1 MTKILWKASTSQIEN
16 SNLYRYEKF
25 LKINYKTKKI
35 KNYKSLLNWSI
46 KQPKYF
52 WSSIWD
58 FAKVYGDKKEKIKL
72 SKNLYQSK
80 FLFNSKLNFAENM
93 LRKKD
98 ADLAITFKS
107 ENGFTEKKTWQELYN
122 NTSKIISFLKNNDI
136 KSKDRVAAY
145 LPNITETVECFL
157 ATSSIGAIWSS
168 CSPDFGTQ
176 GVIERFSQIDP
187 KILIVVDRYY
197 YNGKEINVL
206 SRVPEIIKNIKSI
219 KKFWL

>member
-25 LKINYKTKKI
+25 LKTNYKTKKI
-35 KNYKSLLNWSI
+35 KNYKSLLTWSI

-58 FAKVYGDKKEKIKL
+58 FAKVYGEKKEKIKL
-72 SKNLYQSK
+72 CKNLYKSK

-107 ENGFTEKKTWQELYN
+107 ENGFTEKKLGRN
-122 NTSKIISFLKNNDI
+122 FII
-136 KSKDRVAAY
+136 
-145 LPNITETVECFL
+145 
-157 ATSSIGAIWSS
+157 
-168 CSPDFGTQ
+168 
-176 GVIERFSQIDP
+176 
-187 KILIVVDRYY
+187 ILVR
-197 YNGKEINVL
+197 L
-206 SRVPEIIKNIKSI
+206 FHS
-219 KKFWL
+219 

>member
-107 ENGFTEKKTWQELYN
+107 ENGFTEKKNL
-122 NTSKIISFLKNNDI
+122 
-136 KSKDRVAAY
+136 
-145 LPNITETVECFL
+145 
-157 ATSSIGAIWSS
+157 
-168 CSPDFGTQ
+168 
-176 GVIERFSQIDP
+176 ERT
-187 KILIVVDRYY
+187 L
-197 YNGKEINVL
+197 
-206 SRVPEIIKNIKSI
+206 
-219 KKFWL
+219 